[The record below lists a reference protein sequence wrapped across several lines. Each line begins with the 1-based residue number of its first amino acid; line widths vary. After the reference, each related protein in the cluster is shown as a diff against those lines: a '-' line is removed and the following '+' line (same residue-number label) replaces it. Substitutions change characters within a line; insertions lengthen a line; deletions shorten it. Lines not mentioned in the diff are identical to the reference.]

1 MGLLGEQNAFKLHLH
16 ECQGR
21 TISVGQ
27 LFHVYIY
34 ICVCMYTIYS
44 IASTSKSD
52 FTYLIFSRRI
62 HISTDWFDFFSF
74 FPGRQCLSDP
84 SWQEFR
90 IAQSKSLLSSK
101 VNSFKLTCKIIKW
114 DWISTFIH
122 IYYIFLFSCTFESH
136 KFSMLW
142 YNFALQFDWM
152 RLLVEHFPP

>member
-1 MGLLGEQNAFKLHLH
+1 MSRKNYKCRPTFS
-16 ECQGR
+16 C
-21 TISVGQ
+21 
-27 LFHVYIY
+27 IY
-34 ICVCMYTIYS
+34 IHMCVYVYYIFHCIHFE
-44 IASTSKSD
+44 KWL
-52 FTYLIFSRRI
+52 YLSNFLSEDS
-62 HISTDWFDFFSF
+62 HIDWLIWFFFF
-74 FPGRQCLSDP
+74 FPGRHCLSDP